1 MSDSRIRRAPASRLQ
16 ATRHMAV
23 LGAPAAVLAAA
34 NLFYGGYPPIA
45 SALLGV
51 IGAAFLGVAL
61 LRGGV
66 RADLAALKP
75 ALPIAVLFG
84 LTILAAVVSLTPFAI
99 GGVHPLWAWVP
110 GTSPAGTLDKSA
122 TAFEILK
129 LLGTACWFL
138 LGCVLGAQSA
148 RGRDAVGAIL
158 AVGGAYALIALVQFL
173 AEPARGGVHRLFG
186 GFASANAA
194 GSVMGALLVIAVAH
208 LVLQLRR
215 GKLERGSERYTRA
228 APSIALILLFA
239 ACLGLTGSRGG
250 LAATAVALAF
260 LFVWDSFATK
270 ASLWRIGGGLA
281 AGLAAAAVF
290 ITRDSPVLQRLAND
304 TLADDA
310 RAVIFQ
316 AHWQA
321 FLDAP
326 VGGYGLGA
334 YPAVNNMIVT
344 TESYPAL
351 AGTIV
356 LHNTYLQWLEEA
368 GLVGAVPMF
377 ALVVVV
383 LAATVW
389 FTVRRRSNRTLIG
402 GLLAASLLLLV
413 HASVDVGLQTP
424 SVYLF
429 WSVLLGLG
437 LALAQAPSRSR

>member
-1 MSDSRIRRAPASRLQ
+1 MSDSRVQSLRRL
-16 ATRHMAV
+16 TV

-45 SALLGV
+45 SALLGL
-51 IGAAFLGVAL
+51 IGAAFLGIAL
-61 LRGGV
+61 LQSGV
-66 RADLAALKP
+66 RADLTALRPAVPIAALFAVVAAA
-75 ALPIAVLFG
+75 AL
-84 LTILAAVVSLTPFAI
+84 VSLTPFAI
-99 GGVHPLWAWVP
+99 AGVHPLWAWVP
-110 GTSPAGTLDKSA
+110 ETSPAGTLDKSA

-129 LLGTACWFL
+129 LFGAACWFL
-138 LGCVLGAQSA
+138 LGCVLGAQST
-148 RGRDAVGAIL
+148 RGRDAVGALL

-194 GSVMGALLVIAVAH
+194 GSVMGALLVVAVAW
-208 LVLQLRR
+208 LVLQQRR
-215 GKLERGSERYTRA
+215 GKHDRGADRYTRL
-228 APSIALILLFA
+228 APGVALILLFA
-239 ACLGLTGSRGG
+239 ACLALTGSRGG

-260 LFVWDSFATK
+260 LFVWDSFATR
-270 ASLWRIGGGLA
+270 ASLWRIGAGLA
-281 AGLAAAAVF
+281 AGLVAAAVF

-310 RAVIFQ
+310 RGTIFQ

-344 TESYPAL
+344 TETYPAL
-351 AGTIV
+351 GGTIV

-377 ALVVVV
+377 ALVAVI
-383 LAATVW
+383 LGATVW
-389 FTVRRRSNRTLIG
+389 FAVRRRSNRTLIG

-413 HASVDVGLQTP
+413 HAAVDVGLQTP
-424 SVYLF
+424 SIYLF

-437 LALAQAPSRSR
+437 LALSQASSRSR